1 MLKEMGIQA
10 SLIFISCSRKMV
22 PTIVMILL
30 ARVPSLARKRP
41 HIGLELVHRFD
52 KIVRAQNLFFV
63 LGWLVH
69 SKKCGFEIF
78 LLSPLENNFF
88 VQKWQKFGQK
98 WLHFFLLHFFL
109 RSLLMGLALDC
120 VGSNFAQQIN
130 SPADPI
136 EKFQNHTFWN
146 ALTNQQ
152 QFCQTLRTNVATHAA
167 PQSL

>member
-1 MLKEMGIQA
+1 MFIITFTCFHTTPFQKHMLKEMGIQA

-88 VQKWQKFGQK
+88 VQKMAQFGQK
-98 WLHFFLLHFFL
+98 WLQMTTS
-109 RSLLMGLALDC
+109 SLFSPIALN
-120 VGSNFAQQIN
+120 G
-130 SPADPI
+130 
-136 EKFQNHTFWN
+136 N
-146 ALTNQQ
+146 A
-152 QFCQTLRTNVATHAA
+152 
-167 PQSL
+167 